1 MEGIKLMEKEK
12 ITRILT
18 SVIGLPFITAL
29 LIFANTTVIDI
40 FTAII
45 ALISMYEYFHCFKS
59 TNKANPSEFLGY
71 ILCILIA
78 FTHMVKGEILIQ
90 IIVLLIP
97 TCILILF
104 VEFILS
110 NGKKTVKDISI
121 TMLGIC
127 YIPLMLIYL
136 SFISNMNLG
145 TGLTGRILI
154 WFVLIASWGSD
165 VFAYTIGRHFGK
177 HKLTKISPKKTV
189 EGSIAGVI
197 GATVLGIIYAVLC
210 NNLWGT
216 EINYLLIGVIVAVLS
231 VVGQIGDL
239 AASSIKRYCEIKDFS
254 DLLPGHGG
262 MLDRIDSII
271 FVLPF
276 AFMLLN
282 LL

>member
-1 MEGIKLMEKEK
+1 
-12 ITRILT
+12 
-18 SVIGLPFITAL
+18 
-29 LIFANTTVIDI
+29 
-40 FTAII
+40 
-45 ALISMYEYFHCFKS
+45 
-59 TNKANPSEFLGY
+59 
-71 ILCILIA
+71 
-78 FTHMVKGEILIQ
+78 
-90 IIVLLIP
+90 
-97 TCILILF
+97 
-104 VEFILS
+104 
-110 NGKKTVKDISI
+110 
-121 TMLGIC
+121 MLGIC

-189 EGSIAGVI
+189 EGSIAGII

-216 EINYLLIGVIVAVLS
+216 QINYLLIGVIVAVLS

>member
-29 LIFANTTVIDI
+29 LIFANTTVMDI

-110 NGKKTVKDISI
+110 NGKKTVKDIAI

-189 EGSIAGVI
+189 EGSIAGII

-216 EINYLLIGVIVAVLS
+216 QINYLLIGVIVAVLS

>member
-18 SVIGLPFITAL
+18 SEIGLPFITAL
-29 LIFANTTVIDI
+29 LIFANTTVMDI

-78 FTHMVKGEILIQ
+78 FTHMVKGKILIQ

-110 NGKKTVKDISI
+110 NGKKTVKDIAI

>member
-1 MEGIKLMEKEK
+1 MEKEK

-29 LIFANTTVIDI
+29 LIFANTTVMDI

-78 FTHMVKGEILIQ
+78 FTHMVKGKILIQ

-189 EGSIAGVI
+189 EGSIAGII

-216 EINYLLIGVIVAVLS
+216 QINYLLIGVIVAVLS

>member
-1 MEGIKLMEKEK
+1 MEKEK

-29 LIFANTTVIDI
+29 LIFANTTVMDI

-189 EGSIAGVI
+189 EGSIAGII

-216 EINYLLIGVIVAVLS
+216 QINYLLIGVIVAVLS

>member
-29 LIFANTTVIDI
+29 LIFANTTVMDI

-189 EGSIAGVI
+189 EGSIAGII

-216 EINYLLIGVIVAVLS
+216 QINYLLIGVIVSVLS

>member
-29 LIFANTTVIDI
+29 LIFANTTVMDI

-189 EGSIAGVI
+189 EGSIAGII

>member
-29 LIFANTTVIDI
+29 LIFANTTVMDI

-110 NGKKTVKDISI
+110 NGKKTVKDIAI

-189 EGSIAGVI
+189 EGSIAGII

>member
-29 LIFANTTVIDI
+29 LIFANTTVMDI

-189 EGSIAGVI
+189 EGSIAGII

-216 EINYLLIGVIVAVLS
+216 QINYLLIGVIVAVLS

>member
-1 MEGIKLMEKEK
+1 MEKEK

-29 LIFANTTVIDI
+29 LIFANTTVMDI

-189 EGSIAGVI
+189 EGSIAGII

-216 EINYLLIGVIVAVLS
+216 QINYLLIGVIVVVLS

>member
-1 MEGIKLMEKEK
+1 MEKEK

-29 LIFANTTVIDI
+29 LIFANTTVMDI

-110 NGKKTVKDISI
+110 NGKKTVKDIAI

>member
-29 LIFANTTVIDI
+29 LIFANTTVMDI

-189 EGSIAGVI
+189 EGSIAGII

-216 EINYLLIGVIVAVLS
+216 QINYLLIGVIVAVLS

-239 AASSIKRYCEIKDFS
+239 AASSIKRYCEIKAFS